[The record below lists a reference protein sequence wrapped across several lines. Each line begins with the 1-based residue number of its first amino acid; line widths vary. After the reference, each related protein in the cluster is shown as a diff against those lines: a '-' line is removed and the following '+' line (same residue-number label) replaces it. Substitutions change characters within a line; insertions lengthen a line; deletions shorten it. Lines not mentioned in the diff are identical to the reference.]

1 MPRQKLKRHPAV
13 PDPDALTRGERAA
26 DIMRNGM
33 GSWPFVFGFVTAMAL
48 WTIVNTVLGIGA
60 RNGKASFDPY
70 PYILLNLILST
81 LAGLQGAI
89 LLIAA
94 KRQDQISSD
103 LANHDYEVD
112 LKAELLLEENTEL
125 TRVIKELSDA
135 IHSHLI
141 AGQSLPPGV
150 RPG

>member
-1 MPRQKLKRHPAV
+1 MTKHAFKRHPAV
-13 PDPDALTRGERAA
+13 PDPEKLTRGERAA

-33 GSWPFVFGFVTAMAL
+33 GSWPFVFGFMSAMAV
-48 WTIVNTVLGIGA
+48 WATINTAFGVGGSH
-60 RNGKASFDPY
+60 GKAGFDPY

-94 KRQDQISSD
+94 KRQDQISST

-112 LKAELLLEENTEL
+112 LKAKELLEENTQL
-125 TRVIKELSDA
+125 TRAIKELSEA
-135 IHSHLI
+135 MHAHLL
-141 AGQSLPPGV
+141 AS
-150 RPG
+150 